1 MKLIDLI
8 DIQPQN
14 IKWLYD
20 LNAKGLLIV
29 DDSFQRNY
37 VWNQKNQIQ
46 LIESVIMGYP
56 IPEIYVW
63 NVGTDENTGDTKY
76 SIVDGQQ
83 RTGAIFQFVANHYK
97 LTDSVLNKETDCY
110 ERIRNKFFKD
120 LDAED
125 KKAIWAYIFSI
136 RLVRNN
142 VARDNIVKMFLRL
155 NSNNLTLNPQELR
168 NAEFEGEF
176 MKVVS
181 NLSELEFWNNNKIF
195 GIADR
200 RRMHDISFISTLLVF
215 MKQGIQEDVT
225 QKNLNRIYDLYN
237 DLYPDKENDIAKFN
251 QLINEIDQIIE
262 ENEGRRKVLKR
273 NVHFY
278 SLFTSLYELI
288 SDGTKLS
295 SQQLN
300 NYRKFLDNYD
310 NEEFLKNYF
319 PKIISE
325 IYQYKSLSKEGTRDK
340 NNRLQRHNIVKSIIN
355 YDDSND

>member
-20 LNAKGLLIV
+20 LNLKGLLIV

-46 LIESVIMGYP
+46 LVESVIMGYP

-63 NVGTDENTGDTKY
+63 NIGTDENTGDTKY

-83 RTGAIFQFVANHYK
+83 RTGAIFQFVANQYK
-97 LTDSVLNKETDCY
+97 LNESVLNKENDCY

-120 LDAED
+120 LDVED
-125 KKAIWAYIFSI
+125 KKAIWSYIFSI

-142 VARDNIVKMFLRL
+142 VARDKIVKMFLRL

-181 NLSELEFWNNNKIF
+181 ILSEQEFWNNNKIF
-195 GIADR
+195 GIPDR
-200 RRMHDISFISTLLVF
+200 RRMRDISFISTLLVF

-225 QKNLNRIYDLYN
+225 ERNLNKIYDLYN
-237 DLYPDKENDIAKFN
+237 NNYPEKDEDIRRFDE
-251 QLINEIDQIIE
+251 LIGFIDIVIDGQE
-262 ENEGRRKVLKR
+262 TRQKVLKR
-273 NVHFY
+273 SVHLY
-278 SLFTSLYELI
+278 TLFTALYELTL
-288 SDGTKLS
+288 DGNRPTDL
-295 SQQLN
+295 QIA
-300 NYRKFLDNYD
+300 NYRKFIDNYD
-310 NEEFLKNYF
+310 NHDALTASF
-319 PKIISE
+319 PNIEDDIVV
-325 IYQYKSLSKEGTRDK
+325 YKALSKEGTRAQS
-340 NNRLQRHNIVKSIIN
+340 NRLKRHNIVKKVLN
-355 YDDSND
+355 YS

>member
-14 IKWLYD
+14 IKWLSD

-29 DDSFQRNY
+29 DESFQRNY

-83 RTGAIFQFVANHYK
+83 RTGAIFQYVANHYK
-97 LTDSVLNKETDCY
+97 LNDSVLNKENDCY

-120 LDAED
+120 LDVED
-125 KKAIWAYIFSI
+125 KKAIWSYIFSI

-176 MKVVS
+176 MKVVAI
-181 NLSELEFWNNNKIF
+181 LSEREFWSKNKIF
-195 GIADR
+195 GIPDR
-200 RRMHDISFISTLLVF
+200 RRMRDISFISTLLVF

-225 QKNLNRIYDLYN
+225 EKNLNKIYDLYN
-237 DLYPDKENDIAKFN
+237 DNYSDKDDDIKRFDE
-251 QLINEIDQIIE
+251 LIDHIDIIIDE
-262 ENEGRRKVLKR
+262 KETRQKVLKR
-273 NVHFY
+273 SVHLY
-278 SLFTSLYELI
+278 TLFTALYELTI
-288 SDGTKLS
+288 DENRPAEF
-295 SQQLN
+295 QIE
-300 NYRKFLDNYD
+300 NYKKFIDNYD
-310 NEEFLKNYF
+310 NDEVLKANF
-319 PKIISE
+319 PDLEDDIVV
-325 IYQYKSLSKEGTRDK
+325 YKALSKEGTRAQS
-340 NNRLQRHNIVKSIIN
+340 NRLRRHNIIKKILN
-355 YDDSND
+355 YSN